1 MGKSLLTRALAFFLV
16 FAFSTQVFAQAD
28 DKSAASAFEA
38 REAIGAI
45 MLSGLVGGILGLST
59 LSFYTEPQDHIRN
72 ITLGAGVGML
82 FAVIY
87 LTSNAAVA
95 PVKVDE
101 KGNATAYIF
110 PVVDER
116 SVKLGAILRF

>member
-1 MGKSLLTRALAFFLV
+1 MRKSLVTRALALFLA

-28 DKSAASAFEA
+28 DKGAAGAFEA

-95 PVKVDE
+95 PIKVDE
-101 KGNATAYIF
+101 NGKATAFVY

-116 SVKLGAILRF
+116 SVNLAAILRF